1 MKGFTLLETLL
12 MIGITALLMGSLR
25 SAIIAFYLPDDFA
38 FEQATA
44 INEAR
49 KGIKVMV
56 QEIREARDGEDGSY
70 IIERADNQEFI
81 FFSDIDNDSQAERVR
96 YFLSGSN
103 FTKGVT
109 ESTGVPLHYV
119 SGTEAETII
128 SRYVRNGTTSMF
140 TYYNG
145 DWPGDVMNNPLPSPA
160 RLIET
165 KLMQVELKINVDP
178 TRAPDT
184 FSLQSEV
191 QVRNLK
197 TNL

>member
-12 MIGITALLMGSLR
+12 MIGITALLMGSLS
-25 SAIIAFYLPDDFA
+25 SAIIAFYRAEDFA

-184 FSLQSEV
+184 F
-191 QVRNLK
+191 
-197 TNL
+197 